1 MDRRVLGLALVVAL
15 FASCASGQS
24 LWDRASD
31 AISSAADTVG
41 DAVGSAA
48 DTVGDA
54 LGTAANATGN
64 FVSGVAGTV
73 GDAIGTGIDA
83 VGGAVD
89 DAKTFLNGNDIT
101 PLVPSIKYGTKLETE
116 MGEIA
121 VDEACCCVLFQGNED
136 VFGEFFASII
146 LQAQSDHMIFHPTFK
161 PSTRPHRDQGPR
173 LSRLCRAV
181 QCLRVPGRG
190 DDP

>member
-1 MDRRVLGLALVVAL
+1 MALVVAL

-24 LWDRASD
+24 FWDRASD
-31 AISSAADTVG
+31 AVSSAANTVG

-101 PLVPSIKYGTKLETE
+101 PLVPSIKYGTKLKIGV
-116 MGEIA
+116 GEIA
-121 VDEACCCVLFQGNED
+121 VDEVCCCVY
-136 VFGEFFASII
+136 
-146 LQAQSDHMIFHPTFK
+146 
-161 PSTRPHRDQGPR
+161 
-173 LSRLCRAV
+173 
-181 QCLRVPGRG
+181 
-190 DDP
+190 

>member
-31 AISSAADTVG
+31 AVSSAADTVG

-101 PLVPSIKYGTKLETE
+101 PLVPSIKYGTKLEIE

-121 VDEACCCVLFQGNED
+121 VDESCCRVLCQGNED
-136 VFGEFFASII
+136 VYGEFLASII
-146 LQAQSDHMIFHPTFK
+146 LHAKAHMIFHSYVP

-173 LSRLCRAV
+173 LSRLCGAV